1 MLNLWLRAL
10 EKPIVHRYKE
20 IESFPEVLNNSQK
33 WNWHTRMF
41 LAEAR
46 QNLTAEV
53 EAGVPSKWTDEELD
67 GLEKT
72 LKTHEAWLDEWVEKQ
87 RSVKSYEDP
96 VIETN
101 EMKARAKQL
110 ETKLLKFVKRKVPKV
125 KTKKTEG
132 EGDARTTEESK
143 PATSSPLP
151 EQDRQHD
158 EL

>member
-1 MLNLWLRAL
+1 M
-10 EKPIVHRYKE
+10 HRYKE

-46 QNLTAEV
+46 QNLTAEA
-53 EAGVPSKWTDEELD
+53 EAGVPSKWTDEELN
-67 GLEKT
+67 GLEQT
-72 LKTHEAWLDEWVEKQ
+72 LKAHEAWLDEWVEKQ

-96 VIETN
+96 VIEMT

-110 ETKLLKFVKRKVPKV
+110 ETKLLKFVKRRVPKV
-125 KTKKTEG
+125 KAKKKVE
-132 EGDARTTEESK
+132 EDAQATEESK
-143 PATSSPLP
+143 PASSPAA

>member
-1 MLNLWLRAL
+1 
-10 EKPIVHRYKE
+10 
-20 IESFPEVLNNSQK
+20 
-33 WNWHTRMF
+33 MF

-46 QNLTAEV
+46 QNVTAEA

-67 GLEKT
+67 GLEKA
-72 LKTHEAWLDEWVEKQ
+72 LKAHEAWLDEWVEKQ

-96 VIETN
+96 VIETT

-110 ETKLLKFVKRKVPKV
+110 ETKLLKFVKRRAPKV
-125 KTKKTEG
+125 KAKKKAE
-132 EGDARTTEESK
+132 EDAQVTEESK
-143 PATSSPLP
+143 SASSPPP

>member
-1 MLNLWLRAL
+1 M
-10 EKPIVHRYKE
+10 HRYKE

-46 QNLTAEV
+46 QNLTAEA

-67 GLEKT
+67 GLEQT
-72 LKTHEAWLDEWVEKQ
+72 LKVHEAWLDEWVEKQ

-96 VIETN
+96 VIETT

-110 ETKLLKFVKRKVPKV
+110 ETKLLKFMKRRVPKV
-125 KTKKTEG
+125 KAKKKVE
-132 EGDARTTEESK
+132 EDAQATEESK
-143 PATSSPLP
+143 AGSSPPP
-151 EQDRQHD
+151 EQDQQHD